1 MPKRRPKVGKTQTSR
16 AGEPVPDRAPVGRE
30 DERLSAVTM
39 WLPPGTVAT
48 LRHLSERETRPMW
61 REVVDAIDIYA
72 KAVEPLS
79 EP

>member
-1 MPKRRPKVGKTQTSR
+1 MPKRRPKGRKNANL
-16 AGEPVPDRAPVGRE
+16 AGGPAPARAPVGRE
-30 DERLSAVTM
+30 DEQLSAVTM

-48 LRHLSERETRPMW
+48 LRHLSERQTRPLW
-61 REVVDAIDIYA
+61 RVVVVAIDIYA